1 MDEEVA
7 AEVLRKFPVPPLE
20 DLGGRRG
27 ISRWTSLAVPLQSS
41 LLLSPLHRPVP
52 FTMSSERM
60 KISPICPNSARVP
73 PSAERELSLFRLLGL
88 AARDPVFMSQ
98 TSESV
103 VAPGMQTSYR
113 VGHACKSCK
122 NADREELEGDEGNPQ
137 TPLEPALAVS
147 FS

>member
-1 MDEEVA
+1 MA

-27 ISRWTSLAVPLQSS
+27 ISRGTSLAVPLQSS

-73 PSAERELSLFRLLGL
+73 PGAVRELSLFRLLGL
-88 AARDPVFMSQ
+88 AARDLVFMSQ
-98 TSESV
+98 RPESV
-103 VAPGMQTSYR
+103 VAPDMQTSYR
-113 VGHACKSCK
+113 VGHACKS
-122 NADREELEGDEGNPQ
+122 Q
-137 TPLEPALAVS
+137 
-147 FS
+147 